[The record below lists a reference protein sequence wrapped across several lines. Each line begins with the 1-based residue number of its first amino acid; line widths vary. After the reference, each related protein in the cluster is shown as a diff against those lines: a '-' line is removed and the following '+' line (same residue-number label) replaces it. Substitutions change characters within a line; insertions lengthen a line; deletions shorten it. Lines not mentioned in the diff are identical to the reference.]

1 VQIPGEAQKM
11 TDIEDY
17 WVRKEAEIG
26 EPVEAKFYCKYLS
39 GDLPVKNP
47 MAGVLFFSSS
57 TLYFQSFFSS
67 KALES
72 LLQLRRREN
81 ITESH
86 SFKLPLKNL
95 QCSFNESPQN
105 VLSRLFAP
113 PEQSIIVHLADGGLK
128 SRSYRFSV
136 YRNELETIV
145 NLINK

>member
-1 VQIPGEAQKM
+1 M

-39 GDLPVKNP
+39 GDLPVKDP
-47 MAGVLFFSSS
+47 MAGVLFFSRSM
-57 TLYFQSFFSS
+57 LFFQSFFSS

-72 LLQLRRREN
+72 LLQLRRQGN

-105 VLSRLFAP
+105 LLSRLFAP
-113 PEQSIIVHLADGGLK
+113 PEQSIIVHLTDGQLK